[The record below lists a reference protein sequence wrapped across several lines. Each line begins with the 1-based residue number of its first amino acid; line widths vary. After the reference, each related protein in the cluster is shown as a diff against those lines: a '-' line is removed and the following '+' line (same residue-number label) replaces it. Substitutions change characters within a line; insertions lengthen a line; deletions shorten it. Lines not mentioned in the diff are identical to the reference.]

1 MEELISQKLG
11 FFLISPTEKL
21 ERNTSPEELC
31 QQFQRQQ
38 RWKKSTRKVCKG
50 LNHGRRCSMLI
61 MMTKMALVKVTLLTV
76 VTMVTMMTLRGKY
89 EQICNADNNDD
100 DGDYDDDL

>member
-50 LNHGRRCSMLI
+50 FIPGRRCSLLI
-61 MMTKMALVKVTLLTV
+61 MMTKLALVKVIALKAL
-76 VTMVTMMTLRGKY
+76 GS
-89 EQICNADNNDD
+89 CNNEKNDD
-100 DGDYDDDL
+100 FERTMWTNQ